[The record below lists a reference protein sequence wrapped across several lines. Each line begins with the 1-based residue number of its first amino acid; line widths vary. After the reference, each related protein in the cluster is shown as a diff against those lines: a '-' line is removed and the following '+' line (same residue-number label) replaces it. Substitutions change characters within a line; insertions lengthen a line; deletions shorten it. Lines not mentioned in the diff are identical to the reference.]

1 MCKITIKDINF
12 LDGKFAKYTLKILKR
27 LLKPQVMQV
36 FLLQIRKCPDFNS
49 VDLLGEPPALNF
61 SKVGGWDI
69 KVFPQKR
76 PIFQEEKF
84 G

>member
-1 MCKITIKDINF
+1 MFKTNIKDINF
-12 LDGKFAKYTLKILKR
+12 LDGKFAKYTLKNEKK

-36 FLLQIRKCPDFNS
+36 FLLQIRKCPGFNS

-69 KVFPQKR
+69 K
-76 PIFQEEKF
+76 IFV
-84 G
+84 